1 MLINGLI
8 IILLCQ
14 FAGELLAYGLGL
26 PIPGTI
32 IGMVLLLLGLML
44 SQPCRQ
50 QVEPAV
56 SVLIRHLTLLFFPIG
71 AGLVLEWPTFA
82 QHGSAI
88 IIALTLGTLAT
99 IVIVAVGFNRLLNL
113 RQHD

>member
-14 FAGELLAYGLGL
+14 FAGELIAHGLGL

-32 IGMVLLLLGLML
+32 IGMLLLLLGLML
-44 SQPCRQ
+44 SHTCRQ
-50 QVEPAV
+50 QTEPAV
-56 SVLIRHLTLLFFPIG
+56 NALIRHLTLLFFPIG
-71 AGLVLEWPTFA
+71 AGLILEWPTFS
-82 QHGSAI
+82 QYGNAI
-88 IIALTLGTLAT
+88 IVALVVGTLAT
-99 IVIVAVGFNRLLNL
+99 IVMVSLLFNRLLNR

>member
-14 FAGELLAYGLGL
+14 FVGELLAYSLSL

-32 IGMVLLLLGLML
+32 LGMILLLLGLIL

-82 QHGSAI
+82 QHGNAI

-99 IVIVAVGFNRLLNL
+99 IVIVALGFNRLLNSKP
-113 RQHD
+113 HD